1 MLQSLIA
8 QKAGPVDGLN
18 SAELD
23 AFIEQY
29 KLILRESHGFTHC
42 VVTGFDELFV
52 GLSEKDASEMCNK
65 KLGLPVGTVSTPHDL
80 LRMVKFDALV
90 S

>member
-18 SAELD
+18 SAELG

-29 KLILRESHGFTHC
+29 KLILRASHGFTHC
-42 VVTGFDELFV
+42 VVTGFDELFI
-52 GLSEKDASEMCNK
+52 GLSEKDVSEMCNK
-65 KLGLPVGTVSTPHDL
+65 KLGLPVGAVSTPHDL
-80 LRMVKFDALV
+80 LNEDGEV
-90 S
+90 